1 MNQRFSFENAP
12 SGRWGL
18 YGGTFD
24 PIHQGHL
31 YVARCVMES
40 MSLSGVIFMPSG
52 DPPHKLGQVS
62 TPAGE
67 RLNMVRLAIESEPDF
82 YYTDYELLRPGPNF
96 SYLTCEEL
104 SRKLPLGS
112 EMVFIIG
119 GDSLIKLPTWRYPE
133 RVIQAM
139 PLAVVYRPGISMEE
153 MEKSRQAMGAERITL
168 VPCEGLE
175 ASSTDIRAGDLSQV
189 PDAVADYIC
198 QRRLYGYEPR

>member
-1 MNQRFSFENAP
+1 MNQRFSFKNP
-12 SGRWGL
+12 PPGRWGL

-31 YVARCVMES
+31 YAARRVMEAL
-40 MSLSGVIFMPSG
+40 SLSGVVFMPSG

-62 TPAGE
+62 TPASQ
-67 RLNMVRLAIESEPDF
+67 RLEMVRLAIENESDF

-104 SRKLPLGS
+104 SSKLPMGT

-119 GDSLIKLPTWRYPE
+119 GDSLIKLPNWRYPE
-133 RVIQAM
+133 RVIRAM
-139 PLAVVYRPGISMEE
+139 PLAVVYRPGISMEA
-153 MEKSRQAMGAERITL
+153 MEKSRQALGPRRITL

-175 ASSTDIRAGDLSQV
+175 ASSTDIRAGNLSQV
-189 PDAVADYIC
+189 PASVVNYIC